1 MDARRS
7 EQNGAN
13 IRKAG
18 LIDRPTEA
26 AQFIVGDGIAGM
38 TLAIALKRAGIRSE
52 VVEINPQWTVGGLGI
67 AFGGRALRALRQV
80 GVLDQCVAKGFGY

>member
-1 MDARRS
+1 
-7 EQNGAN
+7 
-13 IRKAG
+13 
-18 LIDRPTEA
+18 
-26 AQFIVGDGIAGM
+26 M